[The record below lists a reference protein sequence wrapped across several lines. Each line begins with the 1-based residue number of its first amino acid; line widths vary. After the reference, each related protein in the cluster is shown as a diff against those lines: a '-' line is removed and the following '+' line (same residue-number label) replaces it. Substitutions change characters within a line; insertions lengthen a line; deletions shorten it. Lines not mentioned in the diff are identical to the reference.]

1 MLQFCH
7 GCTRDSIAD
16 QTSGVVDDYLRVNWL
31 IESKSLLL
39 L

>member
-7 GCTRDSIAD
+7 TLVRDSNAD